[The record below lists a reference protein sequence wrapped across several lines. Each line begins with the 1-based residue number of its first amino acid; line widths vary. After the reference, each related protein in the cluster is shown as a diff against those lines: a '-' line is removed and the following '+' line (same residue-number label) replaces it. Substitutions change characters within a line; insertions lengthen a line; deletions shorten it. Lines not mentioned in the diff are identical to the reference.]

1 MDQPPRFLSVLDR
14 KRQKIILVGALVKQQ
29 EASVARKILVVDDEA
44 ILVETIAYNLEQAG
58 YRVVTA
64 ADGGSALDAARSEIP
79 DLIILDGMLPG
90 TDGLEVCR
98 QLRKESGTAT
108 TPIVMLTAKSD
119 EIDKVVGLE
128 VGADDYVTKPFGRR
142 ELLARV
148 RALLRRSEY
157 PHPGEDRLGAQEA
170 AEAVRPASR
179 DLVAGPL
186 RIDLAGRRVNCRG
199 QDLELQP
206 KQFDLLAYLVRNRGT
221 VLTRDQLLHNVW
233 GYDYAGDTR
242 TVDVHVRWLR
252 EKLEE
257 DPANP
262 KLIQT
267 VRGVGYVFRW

>member
-1 MDQPPRFLSVLDR
+1 M
-14 KRQKIILVGALVKQQ
+14 G
-29 EASVARKILVVDDEA
+29 RKILVVDDEPV
-44 ILVETIAYNLEQAG
+44 LVETIAYNLEQAG
-58 YRVVTA
+58 FQVRTA
-64 ADGGSALDAARSEIP
+64 LDGSSGLDAARREKP
-79 DLIILDGMLPG
+79 DLIILDIMLPEM
-90 TDGLEVCR
+90 DGLEVCR
-98 QLRKESGTAT
+98 QLRSFGPTST
-108 TPIVMLTAKSD
+108 TPIMMLTAKGE

-157 PHPGEDRLGAQEA
+157 ASANDGQNGQERDAGSRGARGAGEAHRSDRE
-170 AEAVRPASR
+170 
-179 DLVAGPL
+179 LVAGPI

-199 QDLELQP
+199 KQLDLQP

-252 EKLEE
+252 EKIEE
-257 DPANP
+257 DPADP

-267 VRGVGYVFRW
+267 VRGVGYCFRW

>member
-1 MDQPPRFLSVLDR
+1 
-14 KRQKIILVGALVKQQ
+14 
-29 EASVARKILVVDDEA
+29 VARKILVVDDEA
-44 ILVETIAYNLEQAG
+44 ILLETIAYNLEQSG
-58 YRVVTA
+58 YRVITA
-64 ADGGSALDAARSEIP
+64 ADGYSTLEAARRETP
-79 DLIILDGMLPG
+79 DLIILDIMLPG
-90 TDGLEVCR
+90 IDGLEVCR
-98 QLRKESGTAT
+98 QLRRENATAT
-108 TPIVMLTAKSD
+108 TPILMLTAKGE

-148 RALLRRSEY
+148 RALLRRVDY
-157 PHPGEDRLGAQEA
+157 PAAATNNPA
-170 AEAVRPASR
+170 AEPQEPPRPSNR
-179 DLVAGPL
+179 ELVAGPL

-206 KQFDLLAYLVRNRGT
+206 KQFELLTYLVRNRGT

-233 GYDYAGDTR
+233 GYDYVGDTR

-252 EKLEE
+252 EKVEE

>member
-1 MDQPPRFLSVLDR
+1 MVSSSKND
-14 KRQKIILVGALVKQQ
+14 KQ
-29 EASVARKILVVDDEA
+29 EATVARKILVVDDEA
-44 ILVETIAYNLEQAG
+44 VLVETIAYNLEQAG
-58 YRVVTA
+58 YQVVTA
-64 ADGGSALDAARSEIP
+64 ADGVSALEAARSEHP
-79 DLIILDGMLPG
+79 DLIILDIMLPEM
-90 TDGLEVCR
+90 DGLEVCR
-98 QLRKESGTAT
+98 QLRREDATAT
-108 TPIVMLTAKSD
+108 TPIVMLTAKTE

-148 RALLRRSEY
+148 RALIRRSDY
-157 PHPGEDRLGAQEA
+157 PSLHLADINLDAKVKREQGVEAGERELM
-170 AEAVRPASR
+170 
-179 DLVAGPL
+179 AGPL
-186 RIDLAGRRVNCRG
+186 RIDIAGRRVNCRNI
-199 QDLELQP
+199 DMELQP
-206 KQFDLLAYLVRNRGT
+206 KQFDLLTYLVRNRGT

-233 GYDYAGDTR
+233 GYDYVGDTR

>member
-1 MDQPPRFLSVLDR
+1 
-14 KRQKIILVGALVKQQ
+14 
-29 EASVARKILVVDDEA
+29 
-44 ILVETIAYNLEQAG
+44 
-58 YRVVTA
+58 
-64 ADGGSALDAARSEIP
+64 
-79 DLIILDGMLPG
+79 
-90 TDGLEVCR
+90 
-98 QLRKESGTAT
+98 
-108 TPIVMLTAKSD
+108 
-119 EIDKVVGLE
+119 VVGLE

-148 RALLRRSEY
+148 RALLRRVDY
-157 PHPGEDRLGAQEA
+157 PAADDHRPSDQVQE
-170 AEAVRPASR
+170 VRPVNR
-179 DLVAGPL
+179 ELVAGPL
-186 RIDLAGRRVNCRG
+186 SIDLAGRRVNCRG
-199 QDLELQP
+199 QEMELQP
-206 KQFDLLAYLVRNRGT
+206 KQFELLTYLVRNRGT

>member
-1 MDQPPRFLSVLDR
+1 
-14 KRQKIILVGALVKQQ
+14 
-29 EASVARKILVVDDEA
+29 VARKILVVDDETVLA
-44 ILVETIAYNLEQAG
+44 DTIAYNLEQEG
-58 YRVVTA
+58 YQVITV
-64 ADGGSALDAARSEIP
+64 ADGTSALNAVRNEHP
-79 DLIILDGMLPG
+79 DLIVLDIMLPG
-90 TDGLEVCR
+90 VDGLEICR
-98 QLRKESGTAT
+98 QLRREDSTAT
-108 TPIVMLTAKSD
+108 VPIIMLTAKSD

-148 RALLRRSEY
+148 RALLRRADY
-157 PHPGEDRLGAQEA
+157 PSTTEEHPSSQENDV
-170 AEAVRPASR
+170 ESQPLSR
-179 DLVAGPL
+179 NKELVAGPL
-186 RIDLAGRRVNCRG
+186 RIDLASRWVNCRG

-206 KQFDLLAYLVRNRGT
+206 KQFDLLTYLVRNRGT

-242 TVDVHVRWLR
+242 TVDVHIRWLR

-262 KLIQT
+262 KFIQT

>member
-1 MDQPPRFLSVLDR
+1 M
-14 KRQKIILVGALVKQQ
+14 
-29 EASVARKILVVDDEA
+29 ARKILVVDDEPV
-44 ILVETIAYNLEQAG
+44 LVETIAYNLEQAG
-58 YRVVTA
+58 YQVLTA
-64 ADGGSALDAARSEIP
+64 ADGRSALEAARRETP
-79 DLIILDGMLPG
+79 DLVILDLMLPEM
-90 TDGLEVCR
+90 DGLEVCR
-98 QLRKESGTAT
+98 QLRREHTTAT
-108 TPIVMLTAKSD
+108 IPIMMLTAKGD

-148 RALLRRSEY
+148 RALLRRADY
-157 PHPGEDRLGAQEA
+157 PTAGNDHTSQETSGE
-170 AEAVRPASR
+170 VPRPSR
-179 DLVAGPL
+179 ELVAGPL

-206 KQFDLLAYLVRNRGT
+206 KQFDLLTYLVRNRGT
-221 VLTRDQLLHNVW
+221 VLTRDQLLQNVW
-233 GYDYAGDTR
+233 GYDYVGDTR

-267 VRGVGYVFRW
+267 VRGVGYCFRW

>member
-1 MDQPPRFLSVLDR
+1 MV
-14 KRQKIILVGALVKQQ
+14 
-29 EASVARKILVVDDEA
+29 RKILVVDDEA
-44 ILVETIAYNLEQAG
+44 VLVETIAYNLEQAG
-58 YRVVTA
+58 YQVVTIT
-64 ADGGSALDAARSEIP
+64 DGSSVLEAARSEAP
-79 DLIILDGMLPG
+79 DLIILDIMLPG
-90 TDGLEVCR
+90 IDGLEVCR
-98 QLRKESGTAT
+98 QLRRESTTAT

-148 RALLRRSEY
+148 RALLRRADY
-157 PHPGEDRLGAQEA
+157 PSSPTGDHPTAENVQEL
-170 AEAVRPASR
+170 RPPGR
-179 DLVAGPL
+179 ELVAGPL

-199 QDLELQP
+199 NDMELQP
-206 KQFDLLAYLVRNRGT
+206 KQFELLTYLVRNRGT

-233 GYDYAGDTR
+233 GYDYSGDTR

-262 KLIQT
+262 RLIQT

>member
-1 MDQPPRFLSVLDR
+1 MV
-14 KRQKIILVGALVKQQ
+14 
-29 EASVARKILVVDDEA
+29 RKILVVDDEPV
-44 ILVETIAYNLEQAG
+44 LVETIAYNLEQAG
-58 YRVVTA
+58 YQVTTA
-64 ADGGSALDAARSEIP
+64 ADGASALQAARREVP
-79 DLIILDGMLPG
+79 DLIILDIMLPEM
-90 TDGLEVCR
+90 DGLEVCR
-98 QLRKESGTAT
+98 QLRRESSTAT
-108 TPIVMLTAKSD
+108 TPIMMLTAKSD

-148 RALLRRSEY
+148 RALLRRSDYVPLEA
-157 PHPGEDRLGAQEA
+157 EKSAQETDNEVPRA
-170 AEAVRPASR
+170 NRE
-179 DLVAGPL
+179 LVAGPL

-199 QDLELQP
+199 NEMELQP
-206 KQFDLLAYLVRNRGT
+206 KQFELLTYLVRNRGT

-262 KLIQT
+262 RLIQT
-267 VRGVGYVFRW
+267 VRGVGYCFRW